1 MKVQHLRNPNKP
13 KKIISYFK
21 ESNFYCRSQN
31 GLLCHGPETAVELP
45 SDVSEAKIAE
55 IAKWLQTDQMG
66 SGFIDNTQSNIK
78 IEPGIQL
85 GGQITSTL
93 SSPLPPTQLG
103 PTQLGPVHNINF
115 PYKRLS
121 ISPV

>member
-1 MKVQHLRNPNKP
+1 MQNPNKP
-13 KKIISYFK
+13 KSNISYSIEGK
-21 ESNFYCRSQN
+21 FYCSSQN

-45 SDVSEAKIAE
+45 TDVSEAKIAE
-55 IAKWLQTDQMG
+55 IAKWLQTDQTG

-115 PYKRLS
+115 PYKRIS